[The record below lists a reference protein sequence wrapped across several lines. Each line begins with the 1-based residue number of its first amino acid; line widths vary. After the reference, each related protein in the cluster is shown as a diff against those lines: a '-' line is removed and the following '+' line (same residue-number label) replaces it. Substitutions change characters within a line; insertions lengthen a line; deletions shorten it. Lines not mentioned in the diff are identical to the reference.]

1 VRKRHVNAAI
11 REVVVNLNAR
21 IMRKLG
27 VSRAELLK
35 TVERPTLK
43 ARCPDA
49 LERARRR
56 KSPSPALWR
65 GYHAEYAL
73 AGHSATTANTGLA
86 PSLGHAHHGVGIRRV
101 VRAMDIART
110 TASVGVVAA
119 VIALCG
125 CAQGPSAYETKIV
138 EIAARHHELEAHR
151 AREAERERKIANAE
165 AERRQSEKRMIA
177 NMREPLGKFLSETP
191 PRSCSSP
198 HLLDA
203 ASGPPALLAQ
213 RRRGSAIDDM
223 AFMQRLGATMLEV
236 GDAARQAGCSAVARR
251 AYDDVIR
258 TFGGPDYRDL
268 QMRAK
273 IAIRDIGPQLA
284 GTE

>member
-1 VRKRHVNAAI
+1 
-11 REVVVNLNAR
+11 
-21 IMRKLG
+21 
-27 VSRAELLK
+27 
-35 TVERPTLK
+35 
-43 ARCPDA
+43 
-49 LERARRR
+49 
-56 KSPSPALWR
+56 
-65 GYHAEYAL
+65 
-73 AGHSATTANTGLA
+73 
-86 PSLGHAHHGVGIRRV
+86 
-101 VRAMDIART
+101 MDIAR
-110 TASVGVVAA
+110 AIAGVGLVAA
-119 VIALCG
+119 VVALCG
-125 CAQGPSAYETKIV
+125 CAQEPSAYERAIA
-138 EIAARHHELEAHR
+138 EISARRHELDARR
-151 AREAERERKIANAE
+151 AREAEQQRKTADAE
-165 AERRQSEKRMIA
+165 AQRRQSENRMIA
-177 NMREPLGKFLSETP
+177 RMREPLGKFLSETP